1 MKIGNQNIMDS
12 VFVIAEIGNNHEGSI
27 DLAEDLVGIAAEA
40 GADAVKFQTYSTELF
55 ISSNDMERFERMQRF
70 ELSRDAFI
78 KLSRQARNMGLA
90 FISTPFDLESVDFLD
105 DIVDSIKIASGDNT
119 FPQLIARAAKTKKPL
134 ILSTGLADFEDIRM
148 ATEIIASARKSSNN
162 DINLALLHCVSS
174 YPTQVSEAN
183 LAAISTLARNFPDCV
198 TGYSDHTIGINAV
211 LAAVAAGARV
221 IEKHFTIDNHYS
233 DFRDHSLSADP
244 DTLKEMVQRIKEVSQ
259 MMGSGS
265 LSLAECERTGEQGFR
280 RSAYAAR
287 KIEPEEVI
295 SEQNIIWMRP
305 AGGIPPAQAKHVI
318 GLKTMSA
325 VAKGQVI
332 DPDSLK

>member
-1 MKIGNQNIMDS
+1 MDS

-134 ILSTGLADFEDIRM
+134 ILSTGLADFEDIGR
-148 ATEIIASARKSSNN
+148 
-162 DINLALLHCVSS
+162 
-174 YPTQVSEAN
+174 
-183 LAAISTLARNFPDCV
+183 
-198 TGYSDHTIGINAV
+198 NAV

-259 MMGSGS
+259 MMGSGA